1 MNLFPAQ
8 NRHNYAETGIIKEMK
23 KTKFILYYF
32 LLNKYSYMFAAVCIF
47 IVNWLQV
54 EIPRYIQQA
63 IDLLTSSEDN
73 SFDILTDN
81 VRTVIILSLIM
92 VVVRILSRIYALNP
106 GRITE
111 MELKN
116 DLFYK
121 LNRLPRSFHIRYP
134 SGKLISIINNDLNGI
149 RLFYGIGFLQ
159 LFNILFALSLTP
171 FWMWQISP
179 KLTFYSVIPI
189 LIGFVFF
196 RIGFRHLRKLQAQ
209 RLIRLQELS
218 EQLMNLLSGIEIIKN
233 QQMELWATKKVDSV
247 NQQLFE
253 CTMQITHIQTFVI
266 PIIDYANQVM
276 KVVILGLGGYY
287 LLESELSIGEIT
299 AFLSYSV
306 LLSLPLISLGR
317 IVTIYQM
324 GMIGIDSVQNIL
336 NARIPDNDLLQL
348 TEFEKHGLKNKTL
361 MVKNLS
367 FRYSDKYKKNKS
379 TNFSGTD
386 NFIFE
391 IDQIQP
397 QILNNI
403 SFNIEPGKKLGIL
416 GSTGSGKSTLVDCL
430 NHYLEIEPGQIFWG
444 SVDITEIA
452 RTDLRSFIR
461 TITQE
466 AYLFSETI
474 ENNVRFGSVSSSQHK
489 SDFQVSEA
497 LNLSQ
502 LSNEIHSFKDNQ
514 KTMVGEKGVMLSGG
528 QKQRLSIARALL
540 TPGDLIIMDNVLSAV
555 DYETERK
562 ILKGLFQHLEDKSLL
577 VISHRISALKGM
589 DEILVLEQGQIIA
602 RGTHSNLLELSSYY
616 RETWEVQKLETH
628 TKRPESAYLNSREI
642 KE

>member
-32 LLNKYSYMFAAVCIF
+32 LLNKYSYMFAAICIF

-397 QILNNI
+397 QTLKNI

-466 AYLFSETI
+466 PYLFSETI
-474 ENNVRFGSVSSSQHK
+474 ENNVRFGSASSSQPK

-602 RGTHSNLLELSSYY
+602 RGTHSDLLEISSYY

-628 TKRPESAYLNSREI
+628 TKRPKSANLNSREI

>member
-1 MNLFPAQ
+1 M
-8 NRHNYAETGIIKEMK
+8 
-23 KTKFILYYF
+23 
-32 LLNKYSYMFAAVCIF
+32 
-47 IVNWLQV
+47 
-54 EIPRYIQQA
+54 
-63 IDLLTSSEDN
+63 
-73 SFDILTDN
+73 
-81 VRTVIILSLIM
+81 
-92 VVVRILSRIYALNP
+92 
-106 GRITE
+106 
-111 MELKN
+111 
-116 DLFYK
+116 
-121 LNRLPRSFHIRYP
+121 
-134 SGKLISIINNDLNGI
+134 
-149 RLFYGIGFLQ
+149 
-159 LFNILFALSLTP
+159 
-171 FWMWQISP
+171 
-179 KLTFYSVIPI
+179 
-189 LIGFVFF
+189 
-196 RIGFRHLRKLQAQ
+196 
-209 RLIRLQELS
+209 
-218 EQLMNLLSGIEIIKN
+218 
-233 QQMELWATKKVDSV
+233 
-247 NQQLFE
+247 
-253 CTMQITHIQTFVI
+253 
-266 PIIDYANQVM
+266 
-276 KVVILGLGGYY
+276 
-287 LLESELSIGEIT
+287 LESELSIGEIT

-336 NARIPDNDLLQL
+336 SARIPDNDLLQL

-397 QILNNI
+397 QTLNNI
-403 SFNIEPGKKLGIL
+403 SFSIEPGKKLGIL

-474 ENNVRFGSVSSSQHK
+474 ENNVRFGSASSSQPK

-602 RGTHSNLLELSSYY
+602 RGTHSDLLELSSYY
-616 RETWEVQKLETH
+616 RDTWEVQKLETH
-628 TKRPESAYLNSREI
+628 TKRPESANLNSREI

>member
-121 LNRLPRSFHIRYP
+121 LNRLQRSFHIRYP

-209 RLIRLQELS
+209 RLIRLQGLS

-336 NARIPDNDLLQL
+336 SARIPDNDLLQL

-386 NFIFE
+386 NSIFE

-397 QILNNI
+397 QTLNNI

-444 SVDITEIA
+444 SVDITDIA

-474 ENNVRFGSVSSSQHK
+474 ENNVRFGSASSSQPK

-602 RGTHSNLLELSSYY
+602 RGTHSDLLELSSYY

-628 TKRPESAYLNSREI
+628 TKRQESANLNSREI

>member
-1 MNLFPAQ
+1 MA
-8 NRHNYAETGIIKEMK
+8 
-23 KTKFILYYF
+23 KTQFILHYF
-32 LLNKYSYMFAAVCIF
+32 LLNKYSYIFAAVCIF
-47 IVNWLQV
+47 FVNWLQV

-63 IDLLTSSEDN
+63 IDLLTNSEDI
-73 SFDILTDN
+73 SFDMLTDN
-81 VRTVIILSLIM
+81 VKAVIILSAIM
-92 VVVRILSRIYALNP
+92 VIVRILSRVYALNP
-106 GRITE
+106 GRVTE

-121 LNRLPRSFHIRYP
+121 LNRLPRSFHIQYP
-134 SGKLISIINNDLNGI
+134 SGRLISIINNDLNGI

-179 KLTFYSVIPI
+179 KLTFYSAIPI

-196 RIGFRHLRKLQAQ
+196 RIGFRHLRNLQAQ
-209 RLIRLQELS
+209 RLLGLQKLS
-218 EQLMNLLSGIEIIKN
+218 EQLMNFLLGMELIKN
-233 QQMELWATKKVDSV
+233 QQMEPWATKKINTL
-247 NQQLFE
+247 NQQLFL
-253 CTMQITHIQTFVI
+253 CTMQITRIQTFVI

-306 LLSLPLISLGR
+306 LLSLPLMSLGR

-324 GMIGIDSVQNIL
+324 GMVGIDSVQNIL
-336 NARIPDNDLLQL
+336 GARIPDNDLLQL
-348 TEFEKHGLKNKTL
+348 PNLKKHSLKSKTL
-361 MVKNLS
+361 TVKNLS
-367 FRYSDKYKKNKS
+367 FRYQDNYEKNWLANLASANSLEVEPHQKKLL
-379 TNFSGTD
+379 T
-386 NFIFE
+386 
-391 IDQIQP
+391 
-397 QILNNI
+397 LNNI
-403 SFNIEPGKKLGIL
+403 SFSIEPGKKLGVL
-416 GSTGSGKSTLVDCL
+416 GGTGAGKSTLVDCL
-430 NHYLEIEPGQIFWG
+430 NHYLEVEPGQIFWG

-452 RTDLRSFIR
+452 RKDLRLFIR

-474 ENNVRFGSVSSSQHK
+474 ENNVRFGSAGFSPPT
-489 SDFQVSEA
+489 SDFQVSQA
-497 LNLSQ
+497 LGLSQ
-502 LSNEIHSFKDNQ
+502 LSDDILSFKDNQ

-540 TPGDLIIMDNVLSAV
+540 SPGDLVIMDNVLSAV

-562 ILKGLFQHLEDKSLL
+562 ILKGLFHHLDGKSIL
-577 VISHRISALKGM
+577 VISNHISALKAM

-602 RGTHSNLLELSSYY
+602 RGTHSELLESSSYY
-616 RETWEVQKLETH
+616 YETWKVQELDSQKKESRKMLLENTN
-628 TKRPESAYLNSREI
+628 LNSRVI

>member
-1 MNLFPAQ
+1 
-8 NRHNYAETGIIKEMK
+8 
-23 KTKFILYYF
+23 
-32 LLNKYSYMFAAVCIF
+32 
-47 IVNWLQV
+47 
-54 EIPRYIQQA
+54 
-63 IDLLTSSEDN
+63 
-73 SFDILTDN
+73 
-81 VRTVIILSLIM
+81 
-92 VVVRILSRIYALNP
+92 
-106 GRITE
+106 
-111 MELKN
+111 
-116 DLFYK
+116 
-121 LNRLPRSFHIRYP
+121 
-134 SGKLISIINNDLNGI
+134 
-149 RLFYGIGFLQ
+149 
-159 LFNILFALSLTP
+159 
-171 FWMWQISP
+171 MWQISP

-336 NARIPDNDLLQL
+336 SARIPDNDLLQL

-397 QILNNI
+397 QTLNNI

-474 ENNVRFGSVSSSQHK
+474 ENNVRFGSASSSQPK

-602 RGTHSNLLELSSYY
+602 RGTHSDLLELSSYY

-628 TKRPESAYLNSREI
+628 TKRQESANLNSREI